1 MDISKLIELIAN
13 NGIMTVLSAV
23 MIWIFIKQNEDI
35 KEMNKE
41 NKNIA
46 VAITEASKALVE
58 LRRIIEHSKSCDS
71 VVVEKTITSLKE
83 IVDIIRDRNFMSDG
97 DFHDS
102 MMDSYYQTIN
112 EITLHVLE
120 IVDRNDINRRF
131 ESIIDDILTTSQ
143 NAFNS
148 LQTKTRM
155 KHYYEDVK
163 YSIVADS
170 DGFMDAVIGDLTI
183 TFGKFQEHGDYEIL
197 KRKIRDIRKDYCNK
211 SCKNVEEKILKR
223 TRGIL

>member
-120 IVDRNDINRRF
+120 IIDRNDIARKF
-131 ESIIDDILTTSQ
+131 SSIIDDILTTSE
-143 NAFNS
+143 NSFNS
-148 LQTKTRM
+148 LQQKTRM

-163 YSIVADS
+163 FAIVTDS
-170 DGFMDAVIGDLTI
+170 EKLMDAVIGDISLA
-183 TFGKFQEHGDYEIL
+183 FGKFLELGDYDIL

-211 SCKNVEEKILKR
+211 SCRNVEEKILHR
-223 TRGIL
+223 IRGI